1 MLSKKAANSIENL
14 LRLLKVQSNHDVVTI
29 EDLNAD
35 YDEVPPAVA
44 TLDSSRI
51 DGDDDPVATSSGQA
65 ESVGTT
71 GTVTINN
78 YYTWNS
84 HRTYKSFYK

>member
-14 LRLLKVQSNHDVVTI
+14 LRLLKMQSNHDVVTI

-35 YDEVPPAVA
+35 YDEVLPAVV
-44 TLDSSRI
+44 TLDDSRI
-51 DGDDDPVATSSGQA
+51 DGNDDPVATSRGQA
-65 ESVGTT
+65 ESVPI
-71 GTVTINN
+71 TINN